1 MSRKIFFSSSVL
13 LQDYRHN
20 LFLRGELSEVEGQLV
35 TLQDVTVASARLTR
49 SRRNT
54 SIKSTSTEL
63 GLDSSLDLSVL
74 LSSSKLS
81 LDLLGLLLGLD
92 KLLVDNLLTLLL
104 TNWLAVVGLVP
115 LTEWGSV
122 NLDNSRL
129 GQGVG
134 SDKLVVGRMEGN
146 TNDTGLSSDVLRA
159 PGEVTGFETKGT
171 VLGVTATGTDRVNS
185 LGADTGV
192 GWLTAQ
198 LKLSLLSVSG
208 DSSTGVRTF
217 VTRITRD
224 THLDLSLS

>member
-1 MSRKIFFSSSVL
+1 MFLSL

-20 LFLRGELSEVEGQLV
+20 LFLRGELSEVEGQLI
-35 TLQDVTVASARLTR
+35 TLQDVTIASAGLTR

-63 GLDSSLDLSVL
+63 GLNGSLNLSVL

-81 LDLLGLLLGLD
+81 LDLLGLLFRLD
-92 KLLVDNLLTLLL
+92 KLVVDNLLTLLL

-115 LTEWGSV
+115 LTVWGSV
-122 NLDNSRL
+122 NLDNGRL

-134 SDKLVVGRMEGN
+134 SDKFVVGRMESN

-159 PGEVTGFETKGT
+159 PGEVTGLETKGT
-171 VLGVTATGTDRVNS
+171 VLGVTTTGTDRVNS

-198 LKLSLLSVSG
+198 LKLSLLSVG
-208 DSSTGVRTF
+208 GESSTGVRTF